1 MRSEIGGLQSVWAR
15 YDDVAESYHRF
26 EASNGYARLAR
37 EVVTALNLPP
47 DASLLDV
54 GAVTDVAAELTSGV
68 VEPAHRRPNRPGNAD
83 AASGP
88 ASVAARTE
96 CHRRHQ
102 GFRCVRQLLNE
113 H

>member
-1 MRSEIGGLQSVWAR
+1 MKALVIGEVHPKCGTVLT
-15 YDDVAESYHRF
+15 
-26 EASNGYARLAR
+26 EATIAVRKKDGVRQCRVCLRKACREYAK
-37 EVVTALNLPP
+37 T
-47 DASLLDV
+47 
-54 GAVTDVAAELTSGV
+54 
-68 VEPAHRRPNRPGNAD
+68 HRRPNRPGNAD